1 MGDGIVVGGGSVE
14 EIGNRFEGGRCS
26 GSRSSCDALVFD
38 LLLKGSGAGRR
49 VLGWRASG
57 LIVDEYSPR

>member
-1 MGDGIVVGGGSVE
+1 MVSSSAVVVWKRLEIVSRAVGVP
-14 EIGNRFEGGRCS
+14 

-38 LLLKGSGAGRR
+38 LLLKGSGAGQR